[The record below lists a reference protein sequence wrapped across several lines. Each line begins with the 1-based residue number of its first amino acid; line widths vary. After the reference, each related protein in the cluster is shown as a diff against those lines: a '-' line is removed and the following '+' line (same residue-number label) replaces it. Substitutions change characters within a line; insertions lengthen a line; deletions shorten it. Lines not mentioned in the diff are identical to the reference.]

1 MFIQVIQGSIT
12 DRSELRAMIERWDE
26 QLAPHAIGWL
36 GTTAGLTAND
46 DFVALARF
54 GSEDAARANSERP
67 EQHQWW
73 METSKLF
80 SGDVIFHDC
89 REVDL
94 MRGGGSDDAGF
105 VQIIQ
110 GRARDV
116 ARLRE
121 MNTQF
126 ERFAGDYRPDLLGS
140 AVALHGDGGF
150 TQAAYFTTE
159 AEARAGE
166 SAEAPA
172 ELKPILEEEMSLLE
186 DLRFFDL
193 QEHWLSSPR

>member
-46 DFVALARF
+46 EFVAMARF

-80 SGDVIFHDC
+80 SGEVTFHDC
-89 REVDL
+89 REVDV

-110 GRARDV
+110 GRALDV

-121 MNTQF
+121 MNVQF
-126 ERFAGDYRPDLLGS
+126 EKFAGGYRPDLMGS
-140 AVALHGDGGF
+140 VVALHGDGGF

-159 AEARAGE
+159 AQARAGE

-193 QEHWLSSPR
+193 QEHWLTSPH